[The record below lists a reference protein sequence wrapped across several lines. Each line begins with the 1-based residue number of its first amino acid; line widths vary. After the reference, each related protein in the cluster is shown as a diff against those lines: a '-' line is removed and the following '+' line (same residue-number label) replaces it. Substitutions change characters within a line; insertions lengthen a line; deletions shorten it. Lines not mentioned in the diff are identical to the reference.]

1 MKKIIIWIVVLVVL
15 ALIVGSR
22 VMRGGDETPARS
34 IEEIHATEGVPVDVI
49 TVRTGMITVVREVSG
64 EVSGIRQSTLRSSG
78 DYKIAEVVTRE
89 GERVKRG
96 QTLVRYDVG
105 ISPDRMA
112 RLEQVREAYQNAKRQ
127 VDRLE
132 PLFSEGAIAESD
144 LDAARTQLAIAEADL
159 RNARLELEV
168 VSPLDG
174 IATLIAVRAGDAVDV
189 GDVVAQVAIL
199 DSVRVQADV
208 SGETISELRVGA
220 PVYLN
225 RVPVAGSE
233 LTGMEGQPDG
243 RITRVSLGSNPDTRL
258 FRVEAILDNSDRSHR
273 PGVVATLNVIV
284 NRVGPVTVMPQ
295 SAILGD
301 KSLLPGSSHDVFTV
315 SNGTAARKTIK
326 IGQMADDQ
334 VEVTGG
340 LSDGERVVVF
350 GANRLKD
357 GAKAK
362 LHRLD
367 GELQTDGD
375 GTAAAVSDEAV
386 TQ

>member
-1 MKKIIIWIVVLVVL
+1 MKKIIIWVVVLVVV
-15 ALIVGSR
+15 ALVVGSR

-34 IEEIHATEGVPVDVI
+34 IEEIHAAEGVPVDVI
-49 TVRTGMITVVREVSG
+49 TVRTGVITVMREVSG

-78 DYKIAEVVTRE
+78 AYKIAEVVTRE
-89 GERVKRG
+89 GQRVKRG
-96 QTLVRYDVG
+96 QTLIRYDVG
-105 ISPDRMA
+105 ISPDNMA
-112 RLEQVREAYQNAKRQ
+112 QLEQVREAYQNAKRQ

-132 PLFSEGAIAESD
+132 PLYGEGAIAESD

-174 IATLIAVRAGDAVDV
+174 IATLIAVRAGDVVDV

-199 DSVRVQADV
+199 DSVRVGADV
-208 SGETISELRVGA
+208 SGETIRELRVGA
-220 PVYLN
+220 PVYLDQL
-225 RVPVAGSE
+225 PADSDE
-233 LTGMEGQPDG
+233 LSGWEGEPDG
-243 RITRVSLGSNPDTRL
+243 RITRVSLGANPDTRL
-258 FRVEAILDNSDRSHR
+258 FRVEAILDNADRTHR
-273 PGVVATLNVIV
+273 PGVVVTLNVIID
-284 NRVGPVTVMPQ
+284 RVGPVTVMPQ

-301 KSLLPGSSHDVFTV
+301 KTLLPGSSHDVFTV
-315 SNGTAARKTIK
+315 SNGTAVRKTIK
-326 IGQMADDQ
+326 IGQIAENL
-334 VEVTGG
+334 VEVAGG
-340 LSDGERVVVF
+340 LSDGDRVVVF

-367 GELQTDGD
+367 GELQVD
-375 GTAAAVSDEAV
+375 AAAAGSGQDEAV